1 MLKSKVWSE
10 KVRMV
15 GEKQT
20 LNQINRSRGQH
31 GDANQGNGV
40 GPGGYGL

>member
-10 KVRMV
+10 MVRMV
-15 GEKQT
+15 GEKWT
-20 LNQINRSRGQH
+20 LNQINGSSGQH

-40 GPGGYGL
+40 RPGGYWL